1 MYFPCAALYRP
12 NIIFIIHCAR
22 FIMVCLVY
30 QLPQTNNQ
38 IPPLYISGFLCI
50 FFGVSKKKDV
60 YFLFTERFMTFV
72 KTQLSS

>member
-1 MYFPCAALYRP
+1 
-12 NIIFIIHCAR
+12 
-22 FIMVCLVY
+22 MVCLVY

-38 IPPLYISGFLCI
+38 IPPLYIIGFLCI

-60 YFLFTERFMTFV
+60 YFLFTERCMTFE